1 MAQFF
6 DMVWL
11 TPFYPPGKCGGHS
24 VKNLY
29 KTLLT
34 YHHCLGCRHR
44 SVTEVMLLK
53 SVIKHVQFLASWCGQ
68 KSALLNSR
76 CFTLRPLPSFPGR
89 RAARSNRVTGTRE
102 REELEGGRER
112 GRARQKKLSKRRA
125 PTNHFVTSK
134 LWQAGGERKS
144 TSRDSELNRGANRE
158 SCWWSLEGR
167 RCEETVEENN
177 EAILLDGQRED
188 RRETRLKSS
197 SQNSIS

>member
-11 TPFYPPGKCGGHS
+11 TPFYPPGKCGEHS

-102 REELEGGRER
+102 REELEGGEKEAEQGKRSYLSAELPQITLSPASSDKQEERER
-112 GRARQKKLSKRRA
+112 VRA
-125 PTNHFVTSK
+125 
-134 LWQAGGERKS
+134 
-144 TSRDSELNRGANRE
+144 
-158 SCWWSLEGR
+158 
-167 RCEETVEENN
+167 ETP
-177 EAILLDGQRED
+177 
-188 RRETRLKSS
+188 S
-197 SQNSIS
+197 